1 MKDTFQKIVEQR
13 YACREF
19 SDDSISKEQL
29 DYILE
34 AGRLSPSSL
43 GLEPWRFYIATSK
56 EKKQEICKIAKNQSH
71 VGACGAIIILVAR
84 LDFGEYFVEK
94 LQKRNMSQEEL
105 DKRIQIYKPF
115 IDSMDIHQKY
125 AYAREQTFLALGNLA
140 NATKAIGLDS
150 CIIGGFD
157 NDLLDSYLGLDT
169 SKEKSSVMLVI
180 GKARANREI
189 KKIRFSKEEIIRNLD

>member
-1 MKDTFQKIVEQR
+1 MEDTFKKIIEQR

-19 SDDSISKEQL
+19 GDESIPKEQL

-43 GLEPWRFYIATSK
+43 GLEPWRFYVTTNK
-56 EKKQEICKIAKNQSH
+56 ERKQEICKIAKNQNH

-105 DKRIQIYKPF
+105 DKRIKIYKPF
-115 IDSMDIHQKY
+115 KDSMDINQKY

-157 NDLLDSYLGLDT
+157 NDLLDSYLKLDAT
-169 SKEKSSVMLVI
+169 KERSSIILVV
-180 GKARANREI
+180 GKAKI
-189 KKIRFSKEEIIRNLD
+189 CDITKKTRFAKEEIIRRLD